1 MPNEIIPQRNS
12 CFLLSLSF
20 SCTFLSFF
28 PALSFLLL
36 FWLCTRPLLIFVYTL
51 MQSDFHGATPFTHFF
66 FFCSF
71 FFRLGGMLPLQKSH
85 SLLLSP
91 RVCHLARVS
100 ERPLTCTPERL
111 GQVSVLHKD
120 LKAKDTDSRVLTL
133 VNQVGVSRHFSGI
146 DTDGVK
152 ETGARALIGS

>member
-36 FWLCTRPLLIFVYTL
+36 FWQCTVIFYSLSISLCSQIFMAPPHSHIFCL
-51 MQSDFHGATPFTHFF
+51 FF
-66 FFCSF
+66 SGWVECYLYKNPILFYS
-71 FFRLGGMLPLQKSH
+71 
-85 SLLLSP
+85 
-91 RVCHLARVS
+91 VCQLARVS

-133 VNQVGVSRHFSGI
+133 VNQVGVSRHFTGI
-146 DTDGVK
+146 DTDRSK
-152 ETGARALIGS
+152 RLEHAP